1 MNGSINGLQVDF
13 FFQVTV
19 REESISYIESERE
32 VKDFF
37 VIYLWTCDTK
47 PVVKGFL

>member
-13 FFQVTV
+13 FFKLLFITV
-19 REESISYIESERE
+19 REESISYIENERE

-37 VIYLWTCDTK
+37 VIFGHVTQN
-47 PVVKGFL
+47 PS